1 MALDAS
7 ATRLVKL
14 LSLQARAS
22 AQALAAAIDGDEA
35 ATRQAVDAIR
45 VLRSKLQDVPLEAHG
60 QLELLPETERA
71 AIQNDIDQIG
81 RADQF
86 LPAWCQRYAGIASYA
101 ELCKSHDGMNAHIDY
116 LLPLAWDFEKDIVFI
131 ANEQEFDFVPV
142 LRQRGQKRIAST
154 ICVEPDHADSDSV
167 VITDTKEKLNNYFQN
182 IQVPYPVRLTGIQ
195 AQGLGDQ
202 VPNVGWDE
210 IKHAFSIFL
219 TNHQTSQAFGDRWL
233 TQGLTNLPH
242 IASSNHLAALGTSLQ
257 NLPFVIIAPGPS
269 LDKNIQL
276 LKQLK
281 GRAVLMAAAQCAP
294 ALSKAGIVPD
304 FIVVIDPGDLVY
316 FLDDVDTSAV
326 DALLIGVSCHP
337 SFFKKPFKSKIVF
350 NANAGADAWISNLF
364 EESIPLSSA
373 GSVSIASLHIAK
385 YLKCGPII
393 LVGQDLALSNGK
405 QYSSNS
411 ANCNSTPVIDTDGK
425 TLTFSNVSANQE
437 KIFEAT
443 GTSSRDTVEPVL
455 TLPGYYGGIVQTRR
469 NYHGFHGELVII
481 AEKEKKAAHP
491 VPFVNCTEGGAF
503 IDGFFHVPLSQAIE
517 EYIPIVDQQ
526 ISAKIATATNN
537 SNNAVRRKLIRKK
550 LFAMQNDMLEA
561 VRTAKKC
568 QQIILNKQTTEK
580 NRHTLNR
587 LEQNLIKLMKR
598 VPAISLPNQQQI
610 QQAMTMSDD
619 AGTVQENFGA
629 VSLIYDAVLR
639 TSAQIIP
646 LIEKGLMESSQP
658 NLHMQHDDD
667 HVPKLWPQY
676 P

>member
-14 LSLQARAS
+14 LSQQAKAS
-22 AQALAAAIDGDEA
+22 GQALAAAIDGDET
-35 ATRQAVDAIR
+35 ATRQAADAIR

-101 ELCKSHDGMNAHIDY
+101 ELCKSHEGMNAHIDH
-116 LLPLAWDFEKDIVFI
+116 LLPLAWDFEKDIVFL
-131 ANEQEFDFVPV
+131 ATEQELDFVAV

-154 ICVEPDHADSDSV
+154 INVDSGHTDIDHIV
-167 VITDTKEKLNNYFQN
+167 LTDTKEKLSNYFQN
-182 IQVPYPVRLTGIQ
+182 MQAPYPVRLTGIQ
-195 AQGLGDQ
+195 AQALTDQ
-202 VPNVGWDE
+202 EPAVGWDE
-210 IKHAFSIFL
+210 IKHAFSVFL
-219 TNHQTSQAFGDRWL
+219 TNQQTSQSFGDRWL
-233 TQGLTNLPH
+233 TQGLANLPQ

-257 NLPFVIIAPGPS
+257 SLPFVIIAPGPS
-269 LDKNIQL
+269 LDKNIHL

-316 FLDDVDTSAV
+316 FLDDVDTSTV

-337 SFFKKPFKSKIVF
+337 NFFKKPFKSKIVF

-405 QYSSNS
+405 QYSSSS
-411 ANCNSTPVIDTDGK
+411 ANSDSTPVIDNDGK

-443 GTSSRDTVEPVL
+443 GTSSRDTIEPVL
-455 TLPGYYGGIVQTRR
+455 TLPGYYGGIVQTRP
-469 NYHGFHGELVII
+469 NYHGFHGELVIL
-481 AEKEKKAAHP
+481 AEQEKKAAHP

-503 IDGFFHVPLSQAIE
+503 IEGFLHVPLSQAIA
-517 EYIPIVDQQ
+517 EYIPIVDQE
-526 ISAKIATATNN
+526 ISAKIAIATIDGQH
-537 SNNAVRRKLIRKK
+537 AVRQKLIATK
-550 LFAMQNDMLEA
+550 LLAMKNDMLEA
-561 VRTAKKC
+561 MRIAGKC
-568 QQIILNKQTTEK
+568 QSIIRQKSSSQKNQHSLNE
-580 NRHTLNR
+580 
-587 LEQNLIKLMKR
+587 LEQTLIRLMKR
-598 VPAISLPNQQQI
+598 VPAISLPNQLQI
-610 QQAMTMSDD
+610 QQAMTMSAD
-619 AGTVQENFGA
+619 AGTMQENFGA
-629 VSLIYDAVLR
+629 VSLIYDAVVR
-639 TSAQIIP
+639 TGEQILP
-646 LIEKGLMESSQP
+646 LIEKGLLECNQ
-658 NLHMQHDDD
+658 
-667 HVPKLWPQY
+667 V
-676 P
+676 